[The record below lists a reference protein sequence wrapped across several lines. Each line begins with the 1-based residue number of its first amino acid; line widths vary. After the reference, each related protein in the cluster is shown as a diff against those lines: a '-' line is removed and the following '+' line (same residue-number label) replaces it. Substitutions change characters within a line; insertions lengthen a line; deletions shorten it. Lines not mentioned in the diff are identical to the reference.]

1 MNFLQNLSDDELI
14 NFYPKFLKELKK
26 REIIRT
32 NNLVAEFAERLV
44 ILNYA
49 KKPELPNLTLTKQGT
64 KNHDA
69 ISKDGI
75 KYEIKGTSGGSTSK
89 KKPCNCKAF
98 FKILKCSSFYQRQTE
113 LFY

>member
-49 KKPELPNLTLTKQGT
+49 KKQNFQ
-64 KNHDA
+64 
-69 ISKDGI
+69 I
-75 KYEIKGTSGGSTSK
+75 
-89 KKPCNCKAF
+89 
-98 FKILKCSSFYQRQTE
+98 
-113 LFY
+113 

>member
-1 MNFLQNLSDDELI
+1 MKEKINFLQSLNDDELI

-26 REIIRT
+26 RGIIRT

-49 KKPELPNLTLTKQGT
+49 KKTDLPNLTLTKQGT

-69 ISKDGI
+69 ISEDGI
-75 KYEIKGTSGGSTSK
+75 RYEIKG
-89 KKPCNCKAF
+89 NMVA
-98 FKILKCSSFYQRQTE
+98 LLQNLRVV
-113 LFY
+113 L